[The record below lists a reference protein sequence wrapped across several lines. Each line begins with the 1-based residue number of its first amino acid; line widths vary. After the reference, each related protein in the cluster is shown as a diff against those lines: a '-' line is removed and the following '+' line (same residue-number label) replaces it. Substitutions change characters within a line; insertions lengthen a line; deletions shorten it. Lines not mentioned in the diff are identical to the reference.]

1 MCVLPVVWNTL
12 QNLQPTVNLM
22 CHDTYRGGIFP
33 NILTLIGVYVSTDMA
48 LKLQGNKATFFGDW
62 PAFSVV

>member
-33 NILTLIGVYVSTDMA
+33 NILTLIGVYVPV
-48 LKLQGNKATFFGDW
+48 LPIFH
-62 PAFSVV
+62 